1 MSEAIVRVRLTI
13 EPSWTTS
20 HYDEVIEIGA
30 AELEGLSPAE
40 RARKI
45 IDIAEDTV
53 NDVCAW
59 GASEIRAD
67 DDE

>member
-1 MSEAIVRVRLTI
+1 MSEATVRVRLTI
-13 EPSWTTS
+13 EPSWTID
-20 HYDEVIEIGA
+20 HYDEVIEIDA

-40 RARKI
+40 RAQKI

-53 NDVCAW
+53 NDVCSW
-59 GASEIRAD
+59 GASEIGAD